1 MKEPAAMD
9 NSMQGTR
16 PVIVV
21 VGDAEQA
28 LRRLVDWAPIEA
40 LADVTLHHQP
50 LSGQALVDVLKD
62 ADAVVLV
69 RDRTPFDAELLA
81 RLPRL
86 RYLVFTGTRNTT
98 LDLAALAARQIPV
111 SHTEWGPSK
120 DSTCEMTWALILAAT
135 RQLEAQAALLRRG
148 QWRPE
153 TAMPLAGVLHGQTL
167 GLIGLGEIGG
177 RVARVGQALGMKV
190 IVWSPRM
197 TPERA
202 AAQGALAVPLEELL
216 ATSKVV
222 SLHLVPTPATRHLLD
237 ARQLA
242 WMRPDSLLVNTSRS
256 ALIDTGALV
265 SALEQGRPGFAA
277 LDVFDVEPLP
287 ADSPLRQLPNVLLT
301 PHLGFVAE
309 PVFERFASGVS
320 ECLTAWLAGQPL
332 VRVMAE
338 SASAA

>member
-1 MKEPAAMD
+1 MKD
-9 NSMQGTR
+9 SMLNTR
-16 PVIVV
+16 PNIVV

-28 LRRLVDWAPIEA
+28 LGRLVDWAPIEA

-50 LSGQALVDVLKD
+50 LSGQALVDALKD

-81 RLPRL
+81 ALPKL

-98 LDLAALAARQIPV
+98 LDLAALAAHQIPV

-135 RQLEAQAALLRRG
+135 RQLETQAALLRRG
-148 QWRPE
+148 QWRPD
-153 TAMPLAGVLHGQTL
+153 AALPLAGVLHGQTL
-167 GLIGLGEIGG
+167 GLVGLGEIGG

-190 IVWSPRM
+190 IAWSPRM

-202 AAQGALAVPLEELL
+202 AAHGALAVPLEELL

-237 ARQLA
+237 APHLA
-242 WMRPDSLLVNTSRS
+242 LMRPDSLLVNTSRS
-256 ALIDTGALV
+256 ALIDSKALV

-287 ADSPLRQLPNVLLT
+287 ADSPLRQLPNALLT

-309 PVFERFASGVS
+309 PVFERFASGVG
-320 ECLTAWLAGQPL
+320 ECLTAWLAGRPL

-338 SASAA
+338 SVSAA

>member
-1 MKEPAAMD
+1 MKAPVNPAAP
-9 NSMQGTR
+9 GTR
-16 PVIVV
+16 PVIAV

-28 LRRLVDWAPIEA
+28 LQRLVDWAPIQA

-50 LSGQALVDVLKD
+50 LAGEALVEALKD

-69 RDRTPFDAELLA
+69 RDRTPFDAGLLA
-81 RLPRL
+81 RLPKL

-98 LDLAALAARQIPV
+98 LDLAALAARHIPV

-135 RQLEAQAALLRRG
+135 RQLEAQTALLRQG
-148 QWRPE
+148 QWRPD
-153 TAMPLAGVLHGQTL
+153 TALPLAGVLHGQTL
-167 GLIGLGEIGG
+167 GLVGLGEIGG

-190 IVWSPRM
+190 VTWSPRM

-202 AAQGALAVPLEELL
+202 AAHGALAVTLEELL
-216 ATSKVV
+216 TTSKVV

-237 ARQLA
+237 APHLA
-242 WMRPDSLLVNTSRS
+242 LMRPDSLLVNTSRS
-256 ALIDTGALV
+256 ALIDTQALV
-265 SALEQGRPGFAA
+265 KALEQGRPGFAA

-287 ADSPLRQLPNVLLT
+287 LDSPLRQLPNVLLT

-309 PVFERFASGVS
+309 PVFARFASGVG

-332 VRVMAE
+332 VRVMGE

>member
-1 MKEPAAMD
+1 MKAPV
-9 NSMQGTR
+9 SPCVQGTR
-16 PVIVV
+16 PRIVV

-50 LSGQALVDVLKD
+50 LNGDALVDALKD

-81 RLPRL
+81 ALPKL

-98 LDLAALAARQIPV
+98 LNLQALAARGIPV

-135 RQLEAQAALLRRG
+135 RQLETQTALLRRG
-148 QWRPE
+148 QWRPD
-153 TAMPLAGVLHGQTL
+153 TALPLAGVLHGQTL
-167 GLIGLGEIGG
+167 GLVGLGEIGG

-190 IVWSPRM
+190 VTWSPRM

-222 SLHLVPTPATRHLLD
+222 SLHLVPTPATRHLLN
-237 ARQLA
+237 AQHLGL
-242 WMRPDSLLVNTSRS
+242 MRPDSLLVNTSRS
-256 ALIDTGALV
+256 ALIDTAALV

-287 ADSPLRQLPNVLLT
+287 PDSPLRQLPNVLLT
-301 PHLGFVAE
+301 PHLGFVTE
-309 PVFERFASGVS
+309 PVFERFASGVG
-320 ECLTAWLAGQPL
+320 ECLMAWLAGQPL
-332 VRVMAE
+332 VRVMGE
-338 SASAA
+338 SATA